1 MEMIGKRR
9 MGMGQ
14 RGIYPGTA
22 PYHPSDDLAPR
33 SGSECMPP
41 FPLVNCLSAKLNRGA
56 IPD

>member
-1 MEMIGKRR
+1 
-9 MGMGQ
+9 MGQ